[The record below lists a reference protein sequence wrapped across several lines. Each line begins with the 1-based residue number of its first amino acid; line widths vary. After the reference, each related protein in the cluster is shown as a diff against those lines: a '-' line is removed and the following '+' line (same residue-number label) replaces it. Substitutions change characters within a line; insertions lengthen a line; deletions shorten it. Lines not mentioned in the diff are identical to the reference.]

1 MSDSARIER
10 LERRVDALLAT
21 VAEQAAKIEAQAAT
35 IKEQAARI
43 AVLEAEN
50 AELRRRLGENSSNS
64 SKPPSSDAP
73 KDRAAR
79 PGSPPSGKKRG
90 GQPGH
95 KGSKRKLLPPDKV
108 NSTTRHHPTHCR
120 RCARGLPKQF
130 DANPVRHQVWD
141 IPEIKAIIAEH
152 QLFHATC
159 EVCGETTCATLPEGV
174 PQGAFGP
181 GVLALATMLVAD
193 GHMSRRKVV
202 RLLRD
207 VFGIDIS
214 LGALSES
221 EAIVSDAVAPAVE
234 EARVHALAEKVKHV
248 DATTWYRAG
257 AYMALWVMATAT
269 VTVFTIAAD
278 ATRETLRTWITR
290 VRGVLITDRGT
301 QFGFWAMTM
310 RQICWAHLIRRFA
323 AFSERKG
330 RMGDIGREL
339 LFWSRH
345 LIHMYHRV
353 RDGTLPRTA
362 LQRAASKIRV
372 HVERL
377 LEEGRD
383 LSITGVSG
391 SCRDILNHRAAMW
404 RFVDDPAVEP
414 TNNHGERE
422 LRSLVTWRK
431 CSFGSQ
437 SERGDAFAANLKSV
451 IQTCRKQQRN
461 VIEYLRLTIHA
472 ALHRESTPSLLR
484 PSP

>member
-1 MSDSARIER
+1 MTSTDARIER
-10 LERRVDALLAT
+10 LERQVEALLAK
-21 VAEQAAKIEAQAAT
+21 VD
-35 IKEQAARI
+35 EQAARI
-43 AVLEAEN
+43 SALESENGKLRAEN

-73 KDRAAR
+73 RDRAAR
-79 PGSPPSGKKRG
+79 PGAPASGKKRG

-95 KGSKRKLLPPDKV
+95 KGNKRTLLPPNKV
-108 NSTTRHHPTHCR
+108 DSITNHHPTHCR
-120 RCARGLPKQF
+120 RCARGLPKQH
-130 DANPVRHQVWD
+130 DAHPVRHQVAD
-141 IPEIKAIIAEH
+141 IPEIKAVIAEH
-152 QLFHATC
+152 RLFHATC
-159 EVCGETTCATLPEGV
+159 EVCGETTCATLPDGV

-221 EAIVSDAVAPAVE
+221 EAIVSNAVAPAVE

-248 DATTWYRAG
+248 DATTWYQAG

-290 VRGVLITDRGT
+290 VRGVLVTDRGT

-310 RQICWAHLIRRFA
+310 RQICWAHLIRKFA
-323 AFSERKG
+323 SFAERDG
-330 RMGDIGREL
+330 RVGDLGREL

-362 LQRAASKIRV
+362 LQRASIMIRA

-383 LSITGVSG
+383 LSIKGITG
-391 SCRDILNHRAAMW
+391 SCRDILVHRHAMW

-431 CSFGSQ
+431 GSFGSQ
-437 SERGDAFAANLKSV
+437 SERGNAFAANLKSV

-461 VIEYLRLTIHA
+461 VLAYLRSAVQA
-472 ALHRESTPSLLR
+472 ALRRESTPSLLR
-484 PSP
+484 PTR

>member
-1 MSDSARIER
+1 MSLADERIER
-10 LERRVDALLAT
+10 LERQVEMLLAK
-21 VAEQAAKIEAQAAT
+21 VE
-35 IKEQAARI
+35 EQAARI

-79 PGSPPSGKKRG
+79 PSAPASDKKRG

-95 KGSKRKLLPPDKV
+95 KGNKRTLLPANKV
-108 NSTTRHHPTHCR
+108 DSITNHRPTHCR
-120 RCARGLPKQF
+120 RCARGLSKQA
-130 DANPVRHQVWD
+130 DANPIRHQVWD
-141 IPEIKAIIAEH
+141 IPAIKAVIDEH
-152 QLFHATC
+152 RLFHATC
-159 EVCGETTCATLPEGV
+159 VCGETTCATLPKGV

-202 RLLRD
+202 RFLRD
-207 VFGIDIS
+207 VFGIEIS

-278 ATRETLRTWITR
+278 ATRDTLRTWITK
-290 VRGVLITDRGT
+290 VRGVLVTDRGT
-301 QFGFWAMTM
+301 QFGFWAMKM
-310 RQICWAHLIRRFA
+310 RQICWAHLIRKFA

-330 RMGDIGREL
+330 RIGEIGCEL
-339 LFWSRH
+339 LFWSRQ

-362 LQRAASKIRV
+362 LQRASILIRA
-372 HVERL
+372 HAERL

-383 LSITGVSG
+383 LSIAGISG
-391 SCRDILNHRAAMW
+391 SCRDILAHRDAMW
-404 RFVDDPAVEP
+404 RFVDDPGVEP

-431 CSFGSQ
+431 SSFGSQ

-451 IQTCRKQQRN
+451 IQTCRKQRQN
-461 VIEYLRLTIHA
+461 VLAYLRSAVQA
-472 ALHRESTPSLLR
+472 ALHNASTPSLLR

>member
-1 MSDSARIER
+1 
-10 LERRVDALLAT
+10 
-21 VAEQAAKIEAQAAT
+21 
-35 IKEQAARI
+35 
-43 AVLEAEN
+43 VLEAENAKLRVEN

-79 PGSPPSGKKRG
+79 ASAPPSGKPRG
-90 GQPGH
+90 GQRGH
-95 KGSKRKLLPPDKV
+95 KGSKRKLLPPDTV
-108 NSTTRHHPTHCR
+108 NSIDNHHPTHCR

-130 DANPVRHQVWD
+130 DADPVRHQVWD
-141 IPEIKAIIAEH
+141 IPEIKAVVAEH
-152 QLFHATC
+152 RLFHATC
-159 EVCGETTCATLPEGV
+159 DVCGETTCATLPEGV
-174 PQGAFGP
+174 PRGAFGP

-207 VFGIDIS
+207 VFGIEIS

-278 ATRETLRTWITR
+278 ATRDTLRTWITR
-290 VRGVLITDRGT
+290 VRGVLVTDRGT
-301 QFGFWAMTM
+301 QFGFWAMKM

-330 RMGDIGREL
+330 RIGEIGCEL
-339 LFWSRH
+339 LFWSRQT
-345 LIHMYHRV
+345 IHMYHRV
-353 RDGTLPRTA
+353 RDGTLPRAA
-362 LQRAASKIRV
+362 LQRASILIRA

-377 LEEGRD
+377 LEEGGS
-383 LSITGVSG
+383 LSIAGVSG
-391 SCRDILNHRAAMW
+391 SCRDILDHRDAMW
-404 RFVDDPAVEP
+404 RFVDDAAVEP

-431 CSFGSQ
+431 SCFGSQ

-451 IQTCRKQQRN
+451 IQTCRKQEQN
-461 VIEYLRLTIHA
+461 VLSYLRSAVHA
-472 ALHRESTPSLLR
+472 ALHHESTPSLLR
-484 PSP
+484 PTP

>member
-1 MSDSARIER
+1 MSDSERIER
-10 LERRVDALLAT
+10 LERRVEALLAT
-21 VAEQAAKIEAQAAT
+21 VAEQAAT

-43 AVLEAEN
+43 AVLEVEN

-64 SKPPSSDAP
+64 SKPPSTDAP

-79 PGSPPSGKKRG
+79 PGSPPSNKKRG

-95 KGSKRKLLPPDKV
+95 KGSKRKLLPPGQVD
-108 NSTTRHHPTHCR
+108 SIARHHPTHCR

-130 DANPVRHQVWD
+130 DAHPVRHQVWD
-141 IPEIKAIIAEH
+141 IPEVKATIAEH

-159 EVCGETTCATLPEGV
+159 EVCGETTCAALPDGV
-174 PQGAFGP
+174 PHGAFGP

-207 VFGIDIS
+207 VFGIEIS

-221 EAIVSDAVAPAVE
+221 EAIVSEAVAPAVE

-278 ATRETLRTWITR
+278 ATRDTLRKWITR
-290 VRGVLITDRGT
+290 VRGVLVTDRGT

-330 RMGDIGREL
+330 RLGVIGCEL
-339 LFWSRH
+339 LFWSRQ
-345 LIHMYHRV
+345 LIHMHHRV
-353 RDGTLPRTA
+353 RDGTLPRAA
-362 LQRAASKIRV
+362 LQRASILIRA

-383 LSITGVSG
+383 LSIKGVSG
-391 SCRDILNHRAAMW
+391 SCRDILDHREAMW
-404 RFVDDPAVEP
+404 RFVDDPAVQP

-422 LRSLVTWRK
+422 LRSFVTWRK
-431 CSFGSQ
+431 VNFGSQ
-437 SERGDAFAANLKSV
+437 SERGDVFAANLKSV
-451 IQTCRKQQRN
+451 IQTCRKQRRN
-461 VIEYLRLTIHA
+461 VLTYLRSAVHA
-472 ALHRESTPSLLR
+472 SLHRAPTPSLLR
-484 PSP
+484 PTP